1 MMRHAGSVA
10 SAAALLLVACGAF
23 APVPRLQTVPSRLM
37 AGGAYTADVPYAEA
51 CYDAAAAE
59 SYFAARPLESLGR
72 LLELARVSG
81 GFVANVVL
89 DKKLG
94 REAATAARRSD
105 ELLDVVTR
113 LGTTSI
119 KVGQALSIRS
129 DLVPAAYVA
138 GLTQL
143 QDSVAP
149 FPAAEGRRII
159 EDELGIS
166 VDETFSF
173 FSTEPVASASI
184 GQVYRA
190 RLRSTGEEVA
200 LKVQRPKVLREV
212 ALDVYLLRRLAPT
225 WAKMTES
232 NTDLVALVDAWGAG
246 FIDELDYEKEAAA
259 TAAFSEAM
267 AARGLNSVFA
277 PEVVEDLS
285 SKHVLTTKWV
295 DGERL
300 STSDATDVPRLCG
313 VALNAYLT
321 MLLDTGALHCDPH
334 PGNLLRTKDGRL
346 CILDFGMCLDV
357 RPDLQLSLLEF
368 IADLSADEYE
378 RVPDDLV
385 KLGFVPEDKIDDLR
399 SSGLTYGISTML
411 KLAAEG
417 GGPKGAMQRMVQ
429 QNKEKYAD
437 ALAEFDDLD
446 SPEAT
451 KKRQALFRED
461 WKKNQ
466 AEDAMGRTSSTTADI
481 TSKIEELQQQ
491 NSNVFAIPEYFLY
504 MSRAFATL
512 EGIGLSSD
520 ENYAILKEC
529 FPYLAKRLLSDDS
542 PRARG
547 ALRTLLYGAD
557 GTELKLDKLRD
568 VADGLTS
575 YSSSTVSV
583 ASGRGES
590 DAGLA
595 AARDQIVDVVFGE
608 EGSFV
613 QDLILREA
621 AVGLDAK
628 VREALNRPF
637 APLARL
643 PALGADLLP
652 LAPALPL
659 ELLRAAAEV
668 NELDATDAR
677 RLETLEILAS
687 LFPASPR
694 GAPTTAAFADLE
706 SAASRLSSLASAAG
720 ARRGAVAK
728 VGARFAG
735 QLAAESAKRL
745 EARRDAPGLSAV
757 GGRLAGAGAGAL
769 GQLAASIDDA
779 VGGPTSAR
787 RLGP

>member
-1 MMRHAGSVA
+1 
-10 SAAALLLVACGAF
+10 
-23 APVPRLQTVPSRLM
+23 
-37 AGGAYTADVPYAEA
+37 TADVPYAEA

-232 NTDLVALVDAWGAG
+232 NTDLVSLVDAWGAG

-300 STSDATDVPRLCG
+300 STSDAADVPRLCG

-346 CILDFGMCLDV
+346 CILDFGMCLEV
-357 RPDLQLSLLEF
+357 RSDLQLSLLEF

-385 KLGFVPEDKIDDLR
+385 KLGF
-399 SSGLTYGISTML
+399 
-411 KLAAEG
+411 
-417 GGPKGAMQRMVQ
+417 
-429 QNKEKYAD
+429 
-437 ALAEFDDLD
+437 FDDLD

-491 NSNVFAIPEYFLY
+491 NANVFAIPEYFLY

-568 VADGLTS
+568 VATGLQT

-608 EGSFV
+608 KGSFV

-628 VREALNRPF
+628 VREALN
-637 APLARL
+637 
-643 PALGADLLP
+643 
-652 LAPALPL
+652 
-659 ELLRAAAEV
+659 
-668 NELDATDAR
+668 
-677 RLETLEILAS
+677 
-687 LFPASPR
+687 
-694 GAPTTAAFADLE
+694 
-706 SAASRLSSLASAAG
+706 
-720 ARRGAVAK
+720 
-728 VGARFAG
+728 
-735 QLAAESAKRL
+735 
-745 EARRDAPGLSAV
+745 
-757 GGRLAGAGAGAL
+757 
-769 GQLAASIDDA
+769 
-779 VGGPTSAR
+779 
-787 RLGP
+787 

>member
-1 MMRHAGSVA
+1 MMRHAGRVA
-10 SAAALLLVACGAF
+10 NATALLLVACGAF
-23 APVPRLQTVPSRLM
+23 APVPRLQTAPSRRARIAPVGRSSAPNRIAVL

-94 REAATAARRSD
+94 REDATAARRSD

-232 NTDLVALVDAWGAG
+232 NTDLVSLVDAWGAG

-277 PEVVEDLS
+277 PEVVQDLS

-300 STSDATDVPRLCG
+300 STSDAADVPRLCG

-346 CILDFGMCLDV
+346 CILDFGMCLEV

-417 GGPKGAMQRMVQ
+417 GGPKGAMQRVVR

-451 KKRQALFRED
+451 KKRRALFRED

-481 TSKIEELQQQ
+481 ASKIEELPTAEFERLRH
-491 NSNVFAIPEYFLY
+491 S
-504 MSRAFATL
+504 
-512 EGIGLSSD
+512 GILS
-520 ENYAILKEC
+520 LHV
-529 FPYLAKRLLSDDS
+529 
-542 PRARG
+542 PR
-547 ALRTLLYGAD
+547 
-557 GTELKLDKLRD
+557 
-568 VADGLTS
+568 
-575 YSSSTVSV
+575 
-583 ASGRGES
+583 
-590 DAGLA
+590 
-595 AARDQIVDVVFGE
+595 
-608 EGSFV
+608 
-613 QDLILREA
+613 
-621 AVGLDAK
+621 
-628 VREALNRPF
+628 VR
-637 APLARL
+637 
-643 PALGADLLP
+643 
-652 LAPALPL
+652 
-659 ELLRAAAEV
+659 
-668 NELDATDAR
+668 DAR
-677 RLETLEILAS
+677 RH
-687 LFPASPR
+687 
-694 GAPTTAAFADLE
+694 
-706 SAASRLSSLASAAG
+706 RLVL
-720 ARRGAVAK
+720 R
-728 VGARFAG
+728 
-735 QLAAESAKRL
+735 
-745 EARRDAPGLSAV
+745 
-757 GGRLAGAGAGAL
+757 
-769 GQLAASIDDA
+769 
-779 VGGPTSAR
+779 
-787 RLGP
+787 

>member
-1 MMRHAGSVA
+1 
-10 SAAALLLVACGAF
+10 
-23 APVPRLQTVPSRLM
+23 
-37 AGGAYTADVPYAEA
+37 
-51 CYDAAAAE
+51 
-59 SYFAARPLESLGR
+59 
-72 LLELARVSG
+72 
-81 GFVANVVL
+81 
-89 DKKLG
+89 
-94 REAATAARRSD
+94 
-105 ELLDVVTR
+105 
-113 LGTTSI
+113 
-119 KVGQALSIRS
+119 
-129 DLVPAAYVA
+129 
-138 GLTQL
+138 
-143 QDSVAP
+143 
-149 FPAAEGRRII
+149 
-159 EDELGIS
+159 
-166 VDETFSF
+166 
-173 FSTEPVASASI
+173 
-184 GQVYRA
+184 
-190 RLRSTGEEVA
+190 
-200 LKVQRPKVLREV
+200 
-212 ALDVYLLRRLAPT
+212 
-225 WAKMTES
+225 
-232 NTDLVALVDAWGAG
+232 
-246 FIDELDYEKEAAA
+246 
-259 TAAFSEAM
+259 
-267 AARGLNSVFA
+267 
-277 PEVVEDLS
+277 
-285 SKHVLTTKWV
+285 
-295 DGERL
+295 
-300 STSDATDVPRLCG
+300 
-313 VALNAYLT
+313 
-321 MLLDTGALHCDPH
+321 
-334 PGNLLRTKDGRL
+334 
-346 CILDFGMCLDV
+346 
-357 RPDLQLSLLEF
+357 
-368 IADLSADEYE
+368 
-378 RVPDDLV
+378 
-385 KLGFVPEDKIDDLR
+385 
-399 SSGLTYGISTML
+399 ML

-491 NSNVFAIPEYFLY
+491 NAN
-504 MSRAFATL
+504 T
-512 EGIGLSSD
+512 
-520 ENYAILKEC
+520 
-529 FPYLAKRLLSDDS
+529 
-542 PRARG
+542 
-547 ALRTLLYGAD
+547 
-557 GTELKLDKLRD
+557 
-568 VADGLTS
+568 

-595 AARDQIVDVVFGE
+595 AAHDQIVDVVFGE
-608 EGSFV
+608 KGSFV

>member
-1 MMRHAGSVA
+1 M
-10 SAAALLLVACGAF
+10 AA
-23 APVPRLQTVPSRLM
+23 
-37 AGGAYTADVPYAEA
+37 GAYTADVPYAEA

-232 NTDLVALVDAWGAG
+232 NTDLVSLVDAWGAG

-300 STSDATDVPRLCG
+300 STSDAADVPRLCG

-417 GGPKGAMQRMVQ
+417 GGPKGAMQRMVA

-461 WKKNQ
+461 WKQNQ

-568 VADGLTS
+568 VSNGLQS

-590 DAGLA
+590 DAGLN

-706 SAASRLSSLASAAG
+706 SAASRLSSLASAAA

>member
-1 MMRHAGSVA
+1 MQNQVAVAIKELEARAEGGKVKVVDVQEVRRMVDEHRVDEEKAAFSLRGGLRRPGLDGVEGLEAARSVDDEHAARRGA
-10 SAAALLLVACGAF
+10 SAAAEASAHGDKVGVYDNRNWKHLKPHLDEMIRCNTVRISPLPPPPPKKRILL
-23 APVPRLQTVPSRLM
+23 

-81 GFVANVVL
+81 GFVAN
-89 DKKLG
+89 
-94 REAATAARRSD
+94 A
-105 ELLDVVTR
+105 
-113 LGTTSI
+113 
-119 KVGQALSIRS
+119 VGQALSIRS

-212 ALDVYLLRRLAPT
+212 ALDVYLLRRPA
-225 WAKMTES
+225 S
-232 NTDLVALVDAWGAG
+232 CG
-246 FIDELDYEKEAAA
+246 
-259 TAAFSEAM
+259 
-267 AARGLNSVFA
+267 
-277 PEVVEDLS
+277 
-285 SKHVLTTKWV
+285 
-295 DGERL
+295 
-300 STSDATDVPRLCG
+300 SD
-313 VALNAYLT
+313 
-321 MLLDTGALHCDPH
+321 
-334 PGNLLRTKDGRL
+334 
-346 CILDFGMCLDV
+346 DF
-357 RPDLQLSLLEF
+357 REIWDLQLSLLEF

-437 ALAEFDDLD
+437 AL
-446 SPEAT
+446 
-451 KKRQALFRED
+451 RR
-461 WKKNQ
+461 

-491 NSNVFAIPEYFLY
+491 NANVFAIPEYFLY

-568 VADGLTS
+568 VATGLQT

-608 EGSFV
+608 KGSFV

-694 GAPTTAAFADLE
+694 GALTTAAFADLE
-706 SAASRLSSLASAAG
+706 SAASRSSLASAR
-720 ARRGAVAK
+720 ARRAPSPSSPRPSTTRWRAD
-728 VGARFAG
+728 VGATTRTVS
-735 QLAAESAKRL
+735 LVS
-745 EARRDAPGLSAV
+745 
-757 GGRLAGAGAGAL
+757 
-769 GQLAASIDDA
+769 
-779 VGGPTSAR
+779 
-787 RLGP
+787 